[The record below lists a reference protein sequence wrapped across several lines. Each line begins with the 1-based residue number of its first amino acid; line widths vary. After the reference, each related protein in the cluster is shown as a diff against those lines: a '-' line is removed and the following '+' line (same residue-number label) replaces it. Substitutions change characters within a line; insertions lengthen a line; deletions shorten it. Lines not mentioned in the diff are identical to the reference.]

1 MKTVETKTKSKK
13 DVQKFI
19 KDGLTSILAD
29 VNPQLG
35 KKDLKKSI
43 KKAGKVLYRSAK
55 IQKGTRKTGKIE
67 AVPTKS

>member
-1 MKTVETKTKSKK
+1 MKTVETTVKSKK

-19 KDGLTSILAD
+19 KDGLISILTD
-29 VNPQLG
+29 VNPQLD

-55 IQKGTRKTGKIE
+55 IKKGGKKAGE
-67 AVPTKS
+67 MVPVPTKS

>member
-19 KDGLTSILAD
+19 KDELTSILIN
-29 VNPQLG
+29 VNPKLD

-43 KKAGKVLYRSAK
+43 KKAGKVLYRVAK
-55 IQKGTRKTGKIE
+55 IKKGSKKAAE
-67 AVPTKS
+67 VVAVPAKS

>member
-19 KDGLTSILAD
+19 KDELTSILIN
-29 VNPQLG
+29 VNPKLD

-43 KKAGKVLYRSAK
+43 KKAGKVLYRGSK
-55 IQKGTRKTGKIE
+55 IKKGNKKAAE
-67 AVPTKS
+67 VVAVPAKS